1 MDACVISNQRAFSFT
16 LYTIHHIVIYA
27 ICYMPYTTDKYVLHT
42 SRASSFT
49 RASVVN
55 WAAHASCECACV
67 RVSAHVVST
76 DTVES
81 TVIKII
87 NEDPSIREA
96 IACSAC
102 ICCRPADLCQDG

>member
-1 MDACVISNQRAFSFT
+1 MLHAN
-16 LYTIHHIVIYA
+16 
-27 ICYMPYTTDKYVLHT
+27 TTYKYVLHT

-102 ICCRPADLCQDG
+102 ICCRPVDLCQDG